1 MYISGGIVVAS
12 YIPGDING
20 DEKVNNKDA
29 TALLR
34 YLAGWDV
41 DGINTDALDTDGS
54 GTVNNKDAT
63 HLLRYLAGWSVTLH

>member
-1 MYISGGIVVAS
+1 MYVNGSVIVAS

-20 DEKVNNKDA
+20 DEKINNKDA
-29 TALLR
+29 TFLLR
-34 YLAGWDV
+34 YLAGWNI

-63 HLLRYLAGWSVTLH
+63 ILLRYLAGWAVTLH